1 MQTIVYKGKPFDARM
16 LGGRIAGAFFF
27 ITSVVMIFCKVVFAE
42 PQAIEDNV
50 SPPAGHVEVSRSERI
65 RDEIL
70 AYVPN
75 DTYASNLSNKIVC
88 VADDVGIDAC
98 LLASLVQT
106 ESGFDQAKISEAGA
120 VGLGQLTDICAQ
132 ELSCHNIH
140 VDLSDADSNLR
151 GTAQYLKM
159 MLVRFDGDESLAV
172 AAYNAGP
179 SAVEEFKGIPPFN
192 ETITHVQR
200 VLERRD
206 NLLR

>member
-1 MQTIVYKGKPFDARM
+1 MQTVVYKGKTVDVRI
-16 LGGRIAGAFFF
+16 LGGRIAGAFSF
-27 ITSVVMIFCKVVFAE
+27 VVSMILIFCKVVFAE
-42 PQAIEDNV
+42 PQVIDNNVV
-50 SPPAGHVEVSRSERI
+50 SVENAEVSRSERI

-70 AYVPN
+70 TYVPN
-75 DTYASNLSNKIVC
+75 NTYASNLSDKIVC
-88 VADDVGIDAC
+88 VADDVGVDAC

-106 ESGFDQAKISEAGA
+106 ESGFDQTKISEAGA

-132 ELSCHNIH
+132 ELSCHNIY

-192 ETITHVQR
+192 ETIAHVQR
-200 VLERRD
+200 VLERRE